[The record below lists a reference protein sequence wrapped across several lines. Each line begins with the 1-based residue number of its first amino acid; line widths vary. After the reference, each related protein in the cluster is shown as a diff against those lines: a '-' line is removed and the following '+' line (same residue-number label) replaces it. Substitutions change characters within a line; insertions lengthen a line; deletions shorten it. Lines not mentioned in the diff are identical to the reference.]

1 MKQITLR
8 VPDDMAQMIEEWAER
23 IPEMEVVCNKESLGR
38 RVDGIDQRMSFVFKK
53 LKADGVLQHM
63 YDYAWIMVA
72 ICDGM
77 IEGIGGFRSAQ
88 SFMDYLKGLGISPI
102 PSRSTLNTFSRRV
115 VGRYPKWEFADTDDA
130 FETNRR
136 KGVVKHLIQVL
147 KEFSE

>member
-1 MKQITLR
+1 MRKIVLS

-23 IPEMEVVCNKESLGR
+23 IPEIEVVCNKESLGR

-53 LKADGVLQHM
+53 LKTDGVLQHL